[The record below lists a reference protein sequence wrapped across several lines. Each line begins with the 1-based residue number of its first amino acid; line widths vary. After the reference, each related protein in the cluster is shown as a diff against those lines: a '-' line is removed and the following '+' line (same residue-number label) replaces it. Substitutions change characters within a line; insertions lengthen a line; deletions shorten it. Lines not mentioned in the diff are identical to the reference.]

1 MFISFFYFLRSHDLH
16 ISINEWFGLMEAL
29 DQGLCNS
36 LNDFYDLCRAILI
49 KTEADYDKFD
59 LCFSAYF
66 KGVQI
71 PDKIPDEFWRWLD
84 RKVDEDFNQMP
95 DADKN
100 FIPQHT
106 LEELK
111 KMFEERLKEQ
121 TEEHHGGNRWIGTGG
136 TSPFGHS
143 GYHPGG
149 IRIGGQSRRKSAI
162 QVAGE
167 RNFKDFRKDTTLDIR
182 SFQMAFRKLR
192 ELSSRV
198 DSAKTELNID
208 TTVQKTCDNAG
219 LLTLVWDR
227 PRVNTIKLL
236 IMMDSN
242 GSMWPYSNL
251 CNRLLQAVHKS
262 DHFKDIRTF
271 YFHNCIYE
279 HLYTTPYCRKFEWI
293 DTEWVMKNYGSD
305 YRLIL
310 VGDASMAPSELM
322 NAGGNI
328 FYDQDNAIP
337 GLVWLQNICRQYPRS
352 VWLNPIPRNEWRS
365 SFDSWTIRKIET
377 VFPMFEL
384 TLDGLAQG
392 IQKLKV
398 SR

>member
-1 MFISFFYFLRSHDLH
+1 
-16 ISINEWFGLMEAL
+16 
-29 DQGLCNS
+29 
-36 LNDFYDLCRAILI
+36 
-49 KTEADYDKFD
+49 
-59 LCFSAYF
+59 
-66 KGVQI
+66 
-71 PDKIPDEFWRWLD
+71 
-84 RKVDEDFNQMP
+84 
-95 DADKN
+95 
-100 FIPQHT
+100 
-106 LEELK
+106 
-111 KMFEERLKEQ
+111 
-121 TEEHHGGNRWIGTGG
+121 
-136 TSPFGHS
+136 
-143 GYHPGG
+143 
-149 IRIGGQSRRKSAI
+149 
-162 QVAGE
+162 
-167 RNFKDFRKDTTLDIR
+167 
-182 SFQMAFRKLR
+182 MAFRKLR
-192 ELSSRV
+192 ELSSRA

-208 TTVQKTCDNAG
+208 ATVQKTCDNAG
-219 LLTLVWDR
+219 LLTLIWDR

-271 YFHNCIYE
+271 YFHNCVYE

-305 YRLIL
+305 YRLIV

-337 GLVWLQNICRQYPRS
+337 GFVWLQNICRQYPHS

-398 SR
+398 SK